1 LCDKYVG
8 PAALAALVRPD
19 PALGGTPVRLLRAR
33 WLLETFQADSA
44 PAMLGHRQ
52 RLERESPAA
61 FAGEAMLE
69 RVLREVAESYDEKD
83 TRYVGEPAAMTFP
96 GVVALSHCWL
106 ALDHPDPEARNLRE
120 KWLPAVEWYFSERV
134 RRACEARED
143 EGGRFSSV
151 SEARRAAWAG
161 VSDAEL
167 LERCDFGIFIECARA
182 ARTRAAAPRPDATLP
197 RSSRGL
203 AA

>member
-1 LCDKYVG
+1 
-8 PAALAALVRPD
+8 
-19 PALGGTPVRLLRAR
+19 
-33 WLLETFQADSA
+33 
-44 PAMLGHRQ
+44 
-52 RLERESPAA
+52 
-61 FAGEAMLE
+61 
-69 RVLREVAESYDEKD
+69 
-83 TRYVGEPAAMTFP
+83 MTFP

-106 ALDHPDPEARNLRE
+106 AVDHPDPAARNLRE

-134 RRACEARED
+134 RRACKARRCAAEKGMWAAREARW
-143 EGGRFSSV
+143 GGDNGV

-182 ARTRAAAPRPDATLP
+182 ARTRAAAPRPDATRP

>member
-1 LCDKYVG
+1 M
-8 PAALAALVRPD
+8 R
-19 PALGGTPVRLLRAR
+19 R
-33 WLLETFQADSA
+33 
-44 PAMLGHRQ
+44 
-52 RLERESPAA
+52 ERESPAA

-83 TRYVGEPAAMTFP
+83 LDGNAVMTFP

-106 ALDHPDPEARNLRE
+106 ALEHPDPEARNLKE
-120 KWLPAVEWYFSERV
+120 TWLPAVEWYFSERV
-134 RRACEARED
+134 RRAWEARNRKR
-143 EGGRFSSV
+143 EG
-151 SEARRAAWAG
+151 WAG

-182 ARTRAAAPRPDATLP
+182 ARTRAASPRPDATRP